1 MNNTRK
7 ILAVLLCMALVLAA
21 FCGCGKQENEQPSG
35 GEAQAPAAAPSGEK
49 AAEPGNETPEP
60 EKEPTP
66 EELYETFLNDAYP
79 VTVACNAEGLEKDL
93 SYSIS
98 SLASSFAEYLSS
110 EDLQYFIDTVNYA
123 YIDCGADGVPELALS
138 FNFVTSEDYMDF
150 EKLMIV
156 KAFGDELRLVA
167 DTFTA
172 YRTQS
177 WVNEYG
183 LISYGGSSSAFSYY
197 QEESFVNAEGERI
210 FFYSGS
216 YNMGMEKAV
225 IPGYELPSDIAQDLR
240 DQELTFAEAD
250 GYEMDIINFTEY
262 DEDRWDDEDYYD
274 EYVRNNIFVFSDAN
288 GAPVFPEEALLER
301 YRSEGVKIMTY
312 EEIGRMMAEKR
323 SEIGLTEEIE
333 DGSVAE
339 WTLLDPD
346 TTEWLPKG

>member
-7 ILAVLLCMALVLAA
+7 ILAVLLCMALVLSA
-21 FCGCGKQENEQPSG
+21 FCGCGKQEKEQPSG

-98 SLASSFAEYLSS
+98 SLTNTFAEYLSS

-138 FNFVTSEDYMDF
+138 LSFVTSEDYMDF

-177 WVNEYG
+177 WLGEYG
-183 LISYGGSSSAFSYY
+183 FISYGGSSSAFSYY
-197 QEESFVNAEGERI
+197 QEYSFVNAEGERL
-210 FFYSGS
+210 FFYSAS
-216 YNMGMEKAV
+216 YNLGLEKAV
-225 IPGYELPSDIAQDLR
+225 IPGYELPSDVAPNLR

-250 GYEMDIINFTEY
+250 GYGMDIYNFTQY
-262 DEDRWDDEDYYD
+262 DAERWDDEDYYD
-274 EYVRNNIFVFSDAN
+274 EYLRNNIFLFTDPN
-288 GAPVFPEEALLER
+288 GVPVLPEEKLLER

-312 EEIGRMMAEKR
+312 EEIGKLLTEKR
-323 SEIGLTEEIE
+323 SELGLTEEIE
-333 DGSVAE
+333 YGNVAE